1 VLKGVCVEAVRN
13 RIIIKCLRVLN
24 IFVLRHCSSGGV
36 PSGSYS
42 DKYIINMT
50 SKKNTFLITIVILLS
65 SCGGGGASTT
75 PTSNVAPTAS
85 IGQIVTPV
93 LTGSVSSISGIGSDA
108 NGDVLT
114 YRWSLKQKP
123 SGSSIGIGVIGTER
137 NLQFT
142 PDASGSFT
150 ISLVVNDGT
159 VNSQEA
165 TLTFAANS
173 LPVIGGGSLPIKNLL
188 LGPPILLDASASSD
202 PDGNQL
208 SFKWS
213 FYSKPSSSSSQIAS
227 PTLSATSVTPDVVGK
242 YELLVEVSNANSKLS
257 QVRTFNVS
265 STDREG
271 PTASAISLNSTR
283 VNTSVSGKELIATIR
298 IADATGYDTS
308 QLPMSYAKRYG
319 APYVTNISSWRLV
332 SGDFKDGVYEFKVTI
347 PVGAQPGNWL
357 FSVWSHQDTIGNLA
371 PEFYTD
377 FVVE

>member
-1 VLKGVCVEAVRN
+1 MLKGVCVEAVRN

-150 ISLVVNDGT
+150 ISLVVNDDT

-257 QVRTFNVS
+257 QVRT
-265 STDREG
+265 
-271 PTASAISLNSTR
+271 LN
-283 VNTSVSGKELIATIR
+283 
-298 IADATGYDTS
+298 
-308 QLPMSYAKRYG
+308 P
-319 APYVTNISSWRLV
+319 
-332 SGDFKDGVYEFKVTI
+332 
-347 PVGAQPGNWL
+347 
-357 FSVWSHQDTIGNLA
+357 
-371 PEFYTD
+371 
-377 FVVE
+377 